1 MTAGTRTVSYVL
13 QALMIVTL
21 LSAGQAFAWTRTAT
35 FENEG
40 TGSIA
45 QGSTAFEVA
54 SGSTTITTDKV
65 SGGSKAAKMYHAAG
79 DGGVMG
85 YVSFPGAVGNG
96 GEIWARGNFYFAS
109 PWNWACNPVIKV
121 LRGAHIA
128 NASGGNVGYLS
139 VFADAAGNIV
149 LSNEPA
155 GVQKL
160 TSAKFDVDKW
170 QTIEMYV
177 KLSTGSATFRIW
189 KNGVLIL
196 EDTARTINSTSDYAD
211 FSYIMSNWN
220 GGSPQN
226 QTQYIDDFI
235 WTNTTPS
242 QKDSA
247 GRPMI
252 GPTSG
257 TGTGTTTLAAPT
269 GFRIISK

>member
-1 MTAGTRTVSYVL
+1 MTAGTRILSYVF
-13 QALMIVTL
+13 QALLIVTL

-40 TGSIA
+40 TGSLA

-54 SGSTTITTDKV
+54 SPTTTITTDKV
-65 SGGSKAAKMYHAAG
+65 ASGAKAIKMYHAAG

-85 YVSFPGAVGNG
+85 YVSFPGAVANG
-96 GEIWARGNFYFAS
+96 GELWARGNFYFAS
-109 PWNWACNPVIKV
+109 PWNWNCNPVVKIF
-121 LRGAHIA
+121 RAHIA
-128 NASGGNVGYLS
+128 NASGGNVGYHS

-160 TSAKFDVDKW
+160 TGAKFDLDKW
-170 QTIEMYV
+170 QSIEMYV
-177 KLSTGSATFRIW
+177 KLSTGGAIFRIW
-189 KNGVLIL
+189 KNGVLIM
-196 EDTARTINSTSDYAD
+196 EDTTRTLNSTSDYAD

-226 QTQYIDDFI
+226 QTQYLDDFV

-242 QKDSA
+242 QRDSN
-247 GRPMI
+247 GNPMI
-252 GPTSG
+252 GPTG
-257 TGTGTTTLAAPT
+257 GTGTTTLPAPS
-269 GFRIISK
+269 GLRIISK